1 MKTEGLVLA
10 ATHSEAGSEAGRLDD
25 LGRVGRHL
33 DPGRGLPDRGATLG

>member
-1 MKTEGLVLA
+1 MKTAGPFLA
-10 ATHSEAGSEAGRLDD
+10 ATHPEAGRLDD